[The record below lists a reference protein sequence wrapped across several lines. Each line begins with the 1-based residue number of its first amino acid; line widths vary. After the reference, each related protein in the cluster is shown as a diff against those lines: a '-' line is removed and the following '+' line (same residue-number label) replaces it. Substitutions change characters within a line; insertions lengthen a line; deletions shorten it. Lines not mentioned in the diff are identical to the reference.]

1 MWWKRWRG
9 LGENTIQK
17 GTVGATNLSGR
28 RGRRGGGNISSHHIG
43 CGAGTTHPMRTP
55 RQCGEETKG
64 DRRRDCKEADMK
76 DKGRVKEGWGLAVE
90 EVLKN
95 TEDLRELDIS

>member
-1 MWWKRWRG
+1 
-9 LGENTIQK
+9 
-17 GTVGATNLSGR
+17 
-28 RGRRGGGNISSHHIG
+28 
-43 CGAGTTHPMRTP
+43 MRTP